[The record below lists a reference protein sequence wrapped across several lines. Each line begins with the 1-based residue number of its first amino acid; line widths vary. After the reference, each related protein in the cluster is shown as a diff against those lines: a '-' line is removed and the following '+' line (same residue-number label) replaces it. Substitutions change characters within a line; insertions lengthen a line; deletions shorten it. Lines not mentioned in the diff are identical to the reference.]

1 MARGGRRLTGAR
13 HLGNPLPR
21 RRGYLPR
28 PPTTSHAAVAFLS
41 SAGGGGLTLIH
52 GVIFQKTVNS
62 VPDSV
67 DSLTDR
73 PSWSPIFSNF
83 YVKPMPTFC
92 SKVVEL

>member
-1 MARGGRRLTGAR
+1 MLQKPFTVAADDHPRCGGVLI
-13 HLGNPLPR
+13 
-21 RRGYLPR
+21 
-28 PPTTSHAAVAFLS
+28 
-41 SAGGGGLTLIH
+41 AGGELTLIH
-52 GVIFQKTVNS
+52 GVIFLKTVNS
-62 VPDSV
+62 APDSV